1 MTLNENLNSK
11 WKVSIRC
18 ICRNVAY
25 VISSLPLSISLFL
38 SIPFPSLS
46 LFFSLSICMKV
57 YVCMYVCIMHVC
69 MCAYVC
75 K

>member
-25 VISSLPLSISLFL
+25 VISSLPLSCTIALYSVLL
-38 SIPFPSLS
+38 RKTEYIG
-46 LFFSLSICMKV
+46 IVIAKKGN
-57 YVCMYVCIMHVC
+57 ING
-69 MCAYVC
+69 
-75 K
+75 

>member
-25 VISSLPLSISLFL
+25 VISSLPSQFPSFFLFPFPPSPYFFL
-38 SIPFPSLS
+38 SP
-46 LFFSLSICMKV
+46 
-57 YVCMYVCIMHVC
+57 YV
-69 MCAYVC
+69 
-75 K
+75 